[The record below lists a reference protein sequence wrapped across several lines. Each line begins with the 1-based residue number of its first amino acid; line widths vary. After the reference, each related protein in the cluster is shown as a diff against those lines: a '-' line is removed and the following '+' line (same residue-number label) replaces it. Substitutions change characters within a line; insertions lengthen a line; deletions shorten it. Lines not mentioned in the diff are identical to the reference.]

1 MMTWQHSAPSNLTIQ
16 THQTNLSL
24 DEASPSN
31 LLGLQVGKILEYQEE
46 YPQEVAEE
54 VAEEA
59 EEEAEE
65 EDSSLLQHPYHK
77 ELLTQETNL
86 LAIHPSYSQGT
97 EQSRKHS

>member
-1 MMTWQHSAPSNLTIQ
+1 MTMWQRSVPSNPTIQ

-54 VAEEA
+54 VA